1 MTLSFQENQ
10 LAAWSLLFSQRQD
23 FLNSPLMRVPIT
35 RNHEGTNDM
44 GDKVLSS
51 RCAQHMDS
59 SGYQVSDLED
69 VEL

>member
-1 MTLSFQENQ
+1 MTISFQENQ

-23 FLNSPLMRVPIT
+23 FLSYHLMRVPIT

-44 GDKVLSS
+44 GDEVLSS
-51 RCAQHMDS
+51 GGAKHMNS